1 MIAIVPIVAGI
12 ALGLTAPRRTAVAV
26 QSVLYIVAAVVL
38 VVSAPQHGSTTAVGA
53 LFALGVLPLAAL
65 SLAAGL
71 FIRSRRADA
80 PEPNSH

>member
-1 MIAIVPIVAGI
+1 MIAIVPIVAGV

-38 VVSAPQHGSTTAVGA
+38 VVTAPQHDSTTAGGA

-65 SLAAGL
+65 SLGAGL
-71 FIRSRRADA
+71 LIRARRDNSPA
-80 PEPNSH
+80 PNSH